1 MGSMDGYP
9 RPEERRSKQ
18 QGFRWK
24 NLDTFRWNRVPFP
37 LLVKINARTA
47 RDVTPKRT
55 SKIICRIKA
64 KSGMERDEAAS

>member
-24 NLDTFRWNRVPFP
+24 NLSMEPRLLSSPRQNQRENR
-37 LLVKINARTA
+37 AGCDAET
-47 RDVTPKRT
+47 
-55 SKIICRIKA
+55 
-64 KSGMERDEAAS
+64 DEQNNMPD